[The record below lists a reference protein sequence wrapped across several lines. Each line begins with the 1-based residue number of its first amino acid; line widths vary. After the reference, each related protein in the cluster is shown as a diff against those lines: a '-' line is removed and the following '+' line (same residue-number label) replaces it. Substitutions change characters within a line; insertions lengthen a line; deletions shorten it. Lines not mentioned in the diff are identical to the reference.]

1 MALFE
6 ETTAMPQSEAV
17 QPIKLKAV
25 SESYKGIAIDT
36 KYIPKSSMLEWING
50 SNWRVTYFSQVLDE
64 TQEPTPLALSREP
77 AYQQYRKIV
86 NMDLKVNQTLD
97 ISQDARI
104 KTFSVTGSGHTYPF
118 LTPNLGDMFIGNIG
132 DGTLGLFVLTAST
145 RETFL
150 RDSTYAVEWK
160 MVSKL
165 TDAQAADLE
174 KKTIIT
180 YYYSPGSLMGGCG
193 PFVTEQEDQD
203 NSDNRKLLR
212 DLINRYISDFYSPEH
227 ATFLVP
233 DQLMKTYDHFL
244 TKFMTRIIGVAEFPK
259 MRNVKTL
266 NVMSEP
272 VMRRNTFWDTLLERD
287 VSAMCY
293 STQRVHLVSTKISRW
308 RPELQAIGYTGIP
321 RFIYPLEVP
330 YDVDSAYDSENL
342 FRPEGLPFHE
352 GRSRVPMLRYK
363 TQLERNLKWFQA
375 NTDPAAELWDKAPD
389 IHPVSIDDYYV
400 LSESYYLGVGYK
412 HSKLE
417 SLVAQLLDKETLNPN
432 VLRAVLKCC
441 LDWDNLERFYYHP
454 ILIALIKYTIR

>member
-6 ETTAMPQSEAV
+6 MDEPIKQSEEV
-17 QPIKLKAV
+17 QPVKVKHAADT
-25 SESYKGIAIDT
+25 YKGIAIDT
-36 KYIPKSSMLEWING
+36 KYIPKSSMLEWIGG

-64 TQEPTPLALSREP
+64 TQEPTPLALQREP

-86 NMDLKVNQTLD
+86 NMDIKVNQALD
-97 ISQDARI
+97 ISQDERVR
-104 KTFSVTGSGHTYPF
+104 TFSVTGSGHTYPF

-132 DGTLGLFVLTAST
+132 DGTLGLFVLTSAK

-150 RDSTYAVEWK
+150 RDSTYSVEWK

-165 TDAQAADLE
+165 SEAQADNLE
-174 KKTIIT
+174 KKTILT
-180 YYYSPGSLMGGCG
+180 YYYSAGSLMSGCG
-193 PFVTEQEDQD
+193 PFVTEQEAEDTIV
-203 NSDNRKLLR
+203 NKKLLK
-212 DLINRYISDFYSPEH
+212 DLINRYIADFYSPEH

-233 DQLMKTYDHFL
+233 DQLMKTYDHFV
-244 TKFMTRIIGVAEFPK
+244 TKFITRIISVSEFSK

-272 VMRRNTFWDTLLERD
+272 VMRRPTLWDAILERET
-287 VSAMCY
+287 SAMCY
-293 STQRVHLVSTKISRW
+293 STHRAHLVSTKISRW

-321 RFIYPLEVP
+321 RFVYPMEVP

-363 TQLERNLKWFQA
+363 TQLERGLTWFQMS
-375 NTDPAAELWDKAPD
+375 TDSAVMPWQKAPD
-389 IHPVSIDDYYV
+389 IHPVALDDYYV
-400 LSESYYLGVGYK
+400 LSESFYSDVGVK

-417 SLVAQLLDKETLNPN
+417 VLVKQLLNKETIDPN

-454 ILIALIKYTIR
+454 ILIALIKYTLR